1 MTIRIRQPGMYSTG
15 IGALPVW
22 MDSASLSSD
31 SSLLT
36 LHASSLVTAVD
47 WALSQDRTRFLV
59 FLRAGSALEFPE
71 PSWAGP
77 PSEPEIHAPAWEDSA
92 VASILQGGGR
102 SPWLADFDCVVLDP
116 GHGGR
121 DPGAVGPSG
130 TFEKDRTL
138 EIALLARDLMAIQT
152 PGLRVVL
159 TRTDDRYVSLGAR
172 TRLANS
178 EQADLFIS
186 IHCNAATRRDA
197 AGFETFFLSLA
208 RTDDARAVAALE
220 NGVTVLDD
228 PADSAATPDALSFL
242 LADIAQNL
250 FLTQSSAFA
259 SIVQQNLARMREDGL
274 DRGVKQA
281 GFYVLRGA
289 YMPSVLVE
297 TAFISNPGEEALLA
311 SLDFR
316 FEAARAIVS
325 AVEEFAMG
333 RGMEW

>member
-1 MTIRIRQPGMYSTG
+1 
-15 IGALPVW
+15 
-22 MDSASLSSD
+22 
-31 SSLLT
+31 
-36 LHASSLVTAVD
+36 
-47 WALSQDRTRFLV
+47 
-59 FLRAGSALEFPE
+59 
-71 PSWAGP
+71 
-77 PSEPEIHAPAWEDSA
+77 
-92 VASILQGGGR
+92 
-102 SPWLADFDCVVLDP
+102 
-116 GHGGR
+116 
-121 DPGAVGPSG
+121 
-130 TFEKDRTL
+130 
-138 EIALLARDLMAIQT
+138 
-152 PGLRVVL
+152 VVL
-159 TRTDDRYVSLGAR
+159 TRSDDRYVSLGAR

-178 EQADLFIS
+178 EHADLFIS

-197 AGFETFFLSLA
+197 SGFETFFLSLA

-228 PADSAATPDALSFL
+228 PADSAAVPDALSFL

-316 FEAARAIVS
+316 FEAARAIVA